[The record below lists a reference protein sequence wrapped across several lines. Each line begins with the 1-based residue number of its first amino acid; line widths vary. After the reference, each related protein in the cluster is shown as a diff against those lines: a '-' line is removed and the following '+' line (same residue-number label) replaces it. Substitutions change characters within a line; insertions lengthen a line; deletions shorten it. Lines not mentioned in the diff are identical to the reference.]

1 MNLNI
6 ARNLRDR
13 RFRAIGRSLGLDPY
27 TVDRLIELGMVSRL
41 SYLGDPSG
49 GGADQA
55 NVRVIDCGL
64 IGPPREYAAANVSD
78 AEFFVKEFNRR
89 SQSVHTEGGIDL

>member
-1 MNLNI
+1 MNLNV
-6 ARNLRDR
+6 ARNLRNR
-13 RFRAIGRSLGLDPY
+13 RFRAIGRSFGLDLY
-27 TVDRLIELGMVSRL
+27 TVDRLIELGLTARL
-41 SYLGDPSG
+41 SYFG
-49 GGADQA
+49 DQA

-64 IGPPREYAAANVSD
+64 IEPPREYAAANVGD